1 MSAKQLLCNAEWFDQ
16 QVDSDQIL
24 LNTMKC
30 QRGFQNQNL
39 SNYSDQPRQE
49 QTVRWTHQNS

>member
-24 LNTMKC
+24 LNTMKF

-39 SNYSDQPRQE
+39 SNYSDQPQQE
-49 QTVRWTHQNS
+49 QTVRWTNQNS